1 MKNKTESG
9 RSMVEMIGVLA
20 LIGLLSLGSLSGY
33 EYALASYRAGQ
44 IRDALFM
51 AKKSASVNTNKS
63 QSNEVIRLLKAN
75 LNYTITYKFTH
86 DLNPKYEITVENVAA
101 SDITVTAPAKKE
113 GCSQNETSNISFQFS
128 AL

>member
-86 DLNPKYEITVENVAA
+86 DLNPKYEITV
-101 SDITVTAPAKKE
+101 
-113 GCSQNETSNISFQFS
+113 
-128 AL
+128 